1 MARLIVKSPYFK
13 SGGSGGRNATD
24 YLRYIATRE
33 RVELLPD
40 NRPPTHK
47 QERLI
52 KKLTDRKSTRL
63 NSSHR
68 G

>member
-13 SGGSGGRNATD
+13 SGGSGGRNAAG

-40 NRPPTHK
+40 NCPPTRG

-52 KKLTDRKSTRL
+52 KKLTKDFPDSKTL
-63 NSSHR
+63 V
-68 G
+68 